1 MGSVIQLKKQI
12 NNSYLD
18 LRNSVEEKLV
28 LVDEKIVS
36 KLSSNVDLVRKMTE
50 YHLGTGG
57 KKLRALLITSSL
69 SNIKTPFLVYFFA
82 IWLATLARVF
92 VFATPI
98 ETGIPVHL

>member
-36 KLSSNVDLVRKMTE
+36 NYQAM
-50 YHLGTGG
+50 
-57 KKLRALLITSSL
+57 
-69 SNIKTPFLVYFFA
+69 
-82 IWLATLARVF
+82 
-92 VFATPI
+92 
-98 ETGIPVHL
+98 